1 MPQKPE
7 YFIHIQE
14 IEQML
19 EADAVCSQAEAA
31 LVEDMQRACS
41 LSRASSHEIKRSWL
55 LRGMVS
61 Y

>member
-1 MPQKPE
+1 
-7 YFIHIQE
+7 
-14 IEQML
+14 ML